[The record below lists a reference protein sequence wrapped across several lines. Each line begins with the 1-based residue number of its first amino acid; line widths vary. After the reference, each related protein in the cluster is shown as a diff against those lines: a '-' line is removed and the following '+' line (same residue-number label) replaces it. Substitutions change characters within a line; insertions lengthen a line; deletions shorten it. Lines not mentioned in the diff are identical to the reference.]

1 MNIHLLLEQALAYD
15 NLSASELARRTGLS
29 QATVSRALQHLP
41 VLKLGAG
48 RNTMFAW
55 LSTREAHS
63 LYAINSQGQPE
74 TIASVYCQPN
84 KRMLVIKDNYYQSFD
99 DIPWYLQ
106 SAIPAGFLGR
116 WHGEHLSQR
125 LGINK
130 NPARWTHQEALH
142 YFLQAGEQLPGNLML
157 GKVAAQRYLDA
168 YQALAPMTSD
178 AYDQLAAQMLQHGFA
193 CSSVAG
199 EQPKFLAYVQH
210 DNQCYHAIVKYSPPF
225 ALNSPA
231 AQRYRDLLKAEHL
244 ALRCLQAHSIPAAQS
259 RLIEGER
266 LYLEV
271 QRFDRMGEH
280 GRRGIVSLK
289 EVDAEFIG
297 GATHWH
303 EAADAL
309 CKQGLIDETTRQ
321 HIHLVYA
328 FGHYIANTDMHFGN
342 LAFYFEDLA
351 LQGLAPIYDM
361 LPMFYMPVRDE
372 IIERTYK
379 LKPLIGIEPSIRERA
394 ENMAHDYWQS
404 IKALQLNFANHPP
417 L

>member
-1 MNIHLLLEQALAYD
+1 
-15 NLSASELARRTGLS
+15 
-29 QATVSRALQHLP
+29 VSRALQHLP

-48 RNTMFAW
+48 RNTVFAW
-55 LSTREAHS
+55 LSTREAYP
-63 LYAINSQGQPE
+63 LYAVNSQGQPE
-74 TIASVYCQPN
+74 IIASIYCQPN
-84 KRMLVIKDNYYQSFD
+84 KRILVIKGEHYQSFD

-116 WHGEHLSQR
+116 WHGEHLSQL

-130 NPARWTHQEALH
+130 NPARWTHQETLH
-142 YFLQAGEQLPGNLML
+142 YFLQAGEQLLGNLIL
-157 GKVAAQRYLDA
+157 GKLSAQRYLDA
-168 YQALAPMTSD
+168 YQALTPVTSE

-193 CSSVAG
+193 RSSVAG

-210 DNQCYHAIVKYSPPF
+210 GNETYNAIIKYSPLF
-225 ALNSPA
+225 TSTSAA
-231 AQRYRDLLKAEHL
+231 AQRYRDLLIAEHL
-244 ALRCLQAHSIPAAQS
+244 ALQCLQTQGISAAQS

-271 QRFDRMGEH
+271 QRFDRIGEY

-297 GATHWH
+297 SATHWH

-309 CKQGLIDETTRQ
+309 CKQGLIDEATRQ
-321 HIHLVYA
+321 QIHLVYA

-342 LAFYFEDLA
+342 LSFYFEDLK

-361 LPMFYMPVRDE
+361 LPMFYIPVRDE
-372 IIERTYK
+372 IIERTYT
-379 LKPLIGIEPSIRERA
+379 LKPLIGIERNIREQA
-394 ENMAHDYWQS
+394 ENMARYYWQN
-404 IKALQLNFANHPP
+404 IKKLYIT
-417 L
+417 